1 MTAFVLWFLGSRSH
15 FQLSMVVTIDVF
27 HGVLS
32 SFSRIMVVGTENRR
46 AVDGIKLSAAELC
59 FISFWVVEGF
69 VLVVSKLAFVTL
81 FAFFLWGARD

>member
-1 MTAFVLWFLGSRSH
+1 
-15 FQLSMVVTIDVF
+15 MVVAIDGF

-32 SFSRIMVVGTENRR
+32 SFARIMVVGTENRA
-46 AVDGIKLSAAELC
+46 AVDGIELSPAELC

-81 FAFFLWGARD
+81 FALFLWGARD